1 MRASLIQIAVEEG
14 ESVENRRVRVGALVR
29 EQAGADLVVLPEL
42 WTTGAF
48 AYELF
53 GSEAE
58 PLEGPT
64 YEAMAKAASDA
75 GVWLHA
81 GSIPEQDP
89 EGPLYNTSLVF
100 SPLRRTGRRLPQ
112 DPPLRLRQGA
122 RAVLMGAG
130 ARTGDGPPPET
141 TLGLATCYDLRFP
154 ELFRGLVDAG
164 AETLVLPAGWPERRR
179 SHWTLL
185 AQARAVENQ
194 SFVLACGTAG
204 THAGVPQAG
213 HSIVVDPWGE
223 VLAEAGAGE
232 EVLTVEFDPARVAV
246 TRERQFPALKD
257 RVLGLQPP
265 RRALTG
271 RTGRPG
277 PRPHSNAPS
286 WPWTAAWA
294 EQNRPRPW
302 RSLPGIR
309 RAARRPP
316 QCSSRYSPGTSRCSG
331 RSSSARAHGC
341 CSGRS
346 CARNATARAYYA
358 RVGHDTVS
366 GGSWSTARPRRVL
379 ATMLVAWVPVTVF
392 IWLVGRTQDDP
403 TAGGPARCSARWPS
417 WAATSG
423 TA

>member
-14 ESVENRRVRVGALVR
+14 ESVDSRRVRMASLVR
-29 EQAGADLVVLPEL
+29 EQTGADLVVLPEL

-53 GSEAE
+53 DSEAE

-81 GSIPEQDP
+81 GSIPERSP
-89 EGPLYNTSLVF
+89 EGTLYNTSLVF
-100 SPLRRTGRRLPQ
+100 SPSGELAAAYRKIHRFGF
-112 DPPLRLRQGA
+112 DKGE
-122 RAVLMGAG
+122 AVLMGAG
-130 ARTGDGPPPET
+130 AELVTVALPAT

-164 AETLVLPAGWPERRR
+164 AETLVLSAGWPERRR

-232 EVLTVEFDPARVAV
+232 EILTVDFDPAKVSA
-246 TRERQFPALKD
+246 TREQFPALKD
-257 RVLGLQPP
+257 RVLGLE
-265 RRALTG
+265 
-271 RTGRPG
+271 RPG
-277 PRPHSNAPS
+277 
-286 WPWTAAWA
+286 
-294 EQNRPRPW
+294 
-302 RSLPGIR
+302 
-309 RAARRPP
+309 RA
-316 QCSSRYSPGTSRCSG
+316 S
-331 RSSSARAHGC
+331 
-341 CSGRS
+341 
-346 CARNATARAYYA
+346 
-358 RVGHDTVS
+358 
-366 GGSWSTARPRRVL
+366 
-379 ATMLVAWVPVTVF
+379 
-392 IWLVGRTQDDP
+392 
-403 TAGGPARCSARWPS
+403 
-417 WAATSG
+417 
-423 TA
+423 